1 MKIYIK
7 MIICLYSGL
16 GRQTPLKKIL
26 RIMYIFYSEREKFVV
41 LM

>member
-7 MIICLYSGL
+7 MIICLHSGL
-16 GRQTPLKKIL
+16 GRRTPLKKIL